1 MCRNQNNFFN
11 PFKTFTN
18 MNKHLLSLAL
28 CAFLLSLFA
37 ENTQAQASGV
47 KPELIMYRH
56 NGGNITPAPVI
67 TTNILGT
74 LKWNGLTAIGNIQT
88 GASIKSVVTGPVS
101 TGVLPSNMIFSTQGF
116 GGLRERMVI
125 TSSGLVGIGFTSPAE
140 PLYHLDVVGNIHTSG
155 RFYGRIHFDNNAT
168 DDLPSTYLDEAYFE
182 RKVRS
187 QIGLGANTY
196 TNGGILS
203 LAPGGGSLDRQLFT
217 GGDDGL
223 WTRSQNLAGTDA
235 WAAWE
240 KILTS
245 GDINGTPNRIARFL
259 PPGPTSSKLGDS
271 QLFDDG
277 AQVGIGTTTP
287 TAGFLLTVNG
297 NSIVNGNLRATGNAT
312 VDGNASITG
321 DINVSTNASVN
332 GHANINGNAQI
343 NGNVGIGKAATLF
356 DLDVAGQTNF
366 DGRVKIGANNFPN
379 PGSYELAV
387 GGGVIAE
394 EVLVQLEGAW
404 PDYVFSTDYAL
415 KPLSEVAT
423 FIATEKHL
431 PGVVS
436 AKEVAEK
443 GLDLGEMQKSQMEK
457 IEELY
462 LHLIAMDQKLAAL
475 KAENSALKAKMEQLE
490 ARN

>member
-1 MCRNQNNFFN
+1 
-11 PFKTFTN
+11 
-18 MNKHLLSLAL
+18 
-28 CAFLLSLFA
+28 
-37 ENTQAQASGV
+37 
-47 KPELIMYRH
+47 
-56 NGGNITPAPVI
+56 
-67 TTNILGT
+67 
-74 LKWNGLTAIGNIQT
+74 
-88 GASIKSVVTGPVS
+88 
-101 TGVLPSNMIFSTQGF
+101 
-116 GGLRERMVI
+116 
-125 TSSGLVGIGFTSPAE
+125 
-140 PLYHLDVVGNIHTSG
+140 
-155 RFYGRIHFDNNAT
+155 
-168 DDLPSTYLDEAYFE
+168 
-182 RKVRS
+182 VRS

-196 TNGGILS
+196 ANGGILS

-277 AQVGIGTTTP
+277 TQVSIGTTTP
-287 TAGFLLTVNG
+287 SAGFLLTVAG
-297 NSIVNGNLRATGNAT
+297 NTHVTGNLHATENAS
-312 VDGNASITG
+312 VDGNANVAGNIS
-321 DINVSTNASVN
+321 VSTNASVN
-332 GHANINGNAQI
+332 GNANINGNAQI

-356 DLDVAGQTNF
+356 DLDVAGQSNF

-387 GGGVIAE
+387 GGGIIAE
-394 EVLVQLEGAW
+394 EVLVQLEGVW
-404 PDYVFSTDYAL
+404 PDYVFDHNYAL
-415 KPLSEVAT
+415 KPLSEIET
-423 FIATEKHL
+423 FIAHEKHL

-436 AKEVAEK
+436 AKEVAER
-443 GLDLGEMQKSQMEK
+443 GLDLGEMQKAQMEK

-462 LHLIAMDQKLAAL
+462 LHMIAMDKKMADL
-475 KAENSALKAKMEQLE
+475 KAENSVLKAQVTALE